1 MRSGRS
7 RSKKPR
13 DRDRRAPHATPGK
26 SGCGVREW
34 GGPGAW
40 GFRRFLGRQP
50 GFVAVAGDPCQPEN
64 SGLMEAGTTWSP
76 QGQDSSPPAYG
87 SLDAVPRAL
96 GPLARAGH
104 LLQGSGTGGRGPIKL
119 GWPLLPVFVFGCPQ
133 RQPPRPHS
141 PLYGLGQ
148 YPAPRGSVHP
158 PFGRGVNAS
167 APSQVL
173 PLLGLRPVP
182 QSPPGT
188 WGSGRLRELRVK
200 LSC

>member
-1 MRSGRS
+1 M
-7 RSKKPR
+7 
-13 DRDRRAPHATPGK
+13 T
-26 SGCGVREW
+26 VI
-34 GGPGAW
+34 GGP
-40 GFRRFLGRQP
+40 RTQ
-50 GFVAVAGDPCQPEN
+50 
-64 SGLMEAGTTWSP
+64 P
-76 QGQDSSPPAYG
+76 QGNQAAGSGSWVARGRGASGGFWVASLGSWLWQATRVSLRTPAGWRPGRPGAPRGRTAARRRPTG